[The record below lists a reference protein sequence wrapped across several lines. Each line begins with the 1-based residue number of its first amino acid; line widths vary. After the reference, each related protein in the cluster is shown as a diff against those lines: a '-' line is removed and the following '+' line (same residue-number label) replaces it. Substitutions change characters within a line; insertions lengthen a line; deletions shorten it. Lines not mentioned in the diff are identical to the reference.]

1 MLISHKSRYR
11 AGTRYKCRSVEE
23 DGHVANYVETE
34 QVITLL
40 HQVAFLQVRGSE
52 PVFWSQPGFKYRP
65 PPRLD
70 KGEAETAVAF
80 KKHFEQE
87 LSIHSSVACVS
98 LVEQQG
104 KEKVI
109 ADAYLDQVIAK
120 NSPDITFIS
129 YDFHEYCRGMKY
141 ENVSILIV

>member
-1 MLISHKSRYR
+1 MLIYRKSRYR
-11 AGTRYKCRSVEE
+11 TGTRYKCRGVDE

-109 ADAYLDQVIAK
+109 AM

-129 YDFHEYCRGMKY
+129 YDFHEYCRGMRY

>member
-1 MLISHKSRYR
+1 MLISRRSRYR
-11 AGTRYKCRSVEE
+11 AGTRYKRRGVDE

-34 QVITLL
+34 QVVTLL
-40 HQVAFLQVRGSE
+40 HQVAFLQVGGSE

-109 ADAYLDQVIAK
+109 AM